1 MNKTKM
7 NKEEIFEILKP
18 LIEDSLSVGPE
29 KITLEAIF
37 KDDLD
42 VDSLDQVEL
51 MMTIEK
57 KFDVAFT
64 DEEMEKVT
72 TVQQAVDMIHGRL

>member
-7 NKEEIFEILKP
+7 NKEEIFETLKP
-18 LIEDSLSVGPE
+18 LIEDSLSVSPE
-29 KITLEAIF
+29 KITLEANF